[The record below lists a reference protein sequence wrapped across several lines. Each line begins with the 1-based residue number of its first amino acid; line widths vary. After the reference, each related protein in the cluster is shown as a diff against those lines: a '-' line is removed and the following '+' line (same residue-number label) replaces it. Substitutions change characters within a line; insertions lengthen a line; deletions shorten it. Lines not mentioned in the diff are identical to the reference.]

1 MSGSSPKVRASSE
14 TIGATSE
21 PTVGSRTRLR
31 SRRANTM
38 VVDTD
43 CFPDPAANSSN
54 TLASGRSAGAG
65 RTTRTGSGPSRTRPR
80 ARRYSMA
87 SEPSAGRM

>member
-1 MSGSSPKVRASSE
+1 MRASSE

-21 PTVGSRTRLR
+21 PTVGVADEVAQQAGEGHGGRHRLGAR
-31 SRRANTM
+31 PGGELLEDLGVGRVARA
-38 VVDTD
+38 
-43 CFPDPAANSSN
+43 S
-54 TLASGRSAGAG
+54 G
-65 RTTRTGSGPSRTRPR
+65 RTTRTGSGPASTRPR

>member
-1 MSGSSPKVRASSE
+1 
-14 TIGATSE
+14 
-21 PTVGSRTRLR
+21 
-31 SRRANTM
+31 M

-43 CFPDPAANSSN
+43 CLPEPAANSSN

-65 RTTRTGSGPSRTRPR
+65 RTTRTGSGPARTRPR